1 MINDLQIKIRRRPLN
16 DKEKEKL
23 NEILTSNIED
33 SEVCFGVTVL
43 LKSKSQADYYWNKL
57 EEELQKRYQEF
68 PIYKLYREL

>member
-1 MINDLQIKIRRRPLN
+1 LN

-33 SEVCFGVTVL
+33 SEVWFRVTVL

>member
-23 NEILTSNIED
+23 NELFTNNIED

-43 LKSKSQADYYWNKL
+43 LKSKPQADYYWNKL

-68 PIYKLYREL
+68 PIYKLYQEL